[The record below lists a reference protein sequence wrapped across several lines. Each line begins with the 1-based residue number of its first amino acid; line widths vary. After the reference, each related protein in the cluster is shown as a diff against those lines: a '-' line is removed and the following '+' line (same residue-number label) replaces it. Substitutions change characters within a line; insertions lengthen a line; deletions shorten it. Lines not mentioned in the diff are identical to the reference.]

1 MRELSKKWQEKSD
14 PRWLLELS
22 RSVVGEPDHR
32 PIQDAAIENYIRQF
46 SSPRIPHFDSP
57 EFIEYV
63 DVDAKHKGFFE
74 ILKKEALAYYGAFHT
89 PDKKNVYAQEVIEQ
103 VQKIYGPGPVNKY
116 IYNQDSMHHAV
127 GNMVVA
133 IAINAIRD
141 MALVEY
147 MHLTGELTDA
157 EKDAGLTE
165 INNRMSRVGING
177 INKMFEVNPAF
188 EQFIANDTFSSI
200 ETKRPGSALT
210 DKWTRAAFY
219 NHQMEQSRNLSDE
232 SQTQYKERV
241 IHDDFPAVEEE
252 KNHYIAVHVKEV
264 PPLDPALRKKY
275 SPLSMIREKA
285 QPDYFKK
292 HQKVLD
298 EIYADRKKHDDT
310 STVNARRAA
319 LRDGLALNHPLREK
333 YAETLRNRMKGIA
346 SSDIIDVEIIDP
358 KETRQLPGKGKL
370 LLEGGEEGRGSH
382 VKRLLGYGS
391 GSDQDPHKKKED
403 GGHSTEGVAG
413 NPDKPSN
420 VGAAIATIGGT
431 AAVGLLLASGNKDK
445 DGKDGEDK
453 EKSKG
458 RALKF
463 AALAG
468 SAAVAVGGL
477 IMWTKK
483 PEFLYKPMQDLFR
496 NLGFGRA

>member
-1 MRELSKKWQEKSD
+1 MRELYKKWQEKSD

-32 PIQDAAIENYIRQF
+32 PMQDTAIENYIRQF
-46 SSPRIPHFDSP
+46 SSTQIPPFDSP
-57 EFIEYV
+57 EFMEHV
-63 DVDAKHKGFFE
+63 DPKHRGFFE

-89 PDKKNVYAQEVIEQ
+89 PDKKNIYAQELIDQ
-103 VQKIYGPGPVNKY
+103 VQKIHGPGPVNKF

-127 GNMVVA
+127 GNMVVTVA
-133 IAINAIRD
+133 VNAIRD

-147 MHLTGELTDA
+147 LHLTGGLTDA
-157 EKDAGLTE
+157 EKEAGLTE

-177 INKMFEVNPAF
+177 IDKLFESKPDF
-188 EQFIANDTFSSI
+188 EQFLANDTFSSV

-210 DKWTRAAFY
+210 DTWTRAALY
-219 NHQMEQSRNLSDE
+219 NHQMEKSKNLSDE
-232 SQTQYKERV
+232 SKTEHKERV
-241 IHDDFPAVEEE
+241 IHENFPGVEEE
-252 KNHYIAVHVKEV
+252 KNHYIQVHVKEI
-264 PPLDPALRKKY
+264 PQLDPAVRKKY
-275 SPLSMIREKA
+275 SPLSLAAEKA
-285 QPDYFKK
+285 PPDYFKK
-292 HQKVLD
+292 HKKVLD
-298 EIYADRKKHDDT
+298 EITADRKKHDDT
-310 STVNARRAA
+310 STVTARQAA
-319 LRDGLALNHPLREK
+319 LRDGLALNHPLRDK
-333 YAETLRNRMKGIA
+333 YAESLRNRMKGIA
-346 SSDIIDVEIIDP
+346 GSDVIDVEIIDP

-391 GSDQDPHKKKED
+391 GSDQDTHKKKED
-403 GGHSTEGVAG
+403 GGHSNEGTAG
-413 NPDKPSN
+413 NHDKPSN

-431 AAVGLLLASGNKDK
+431 AAVGLLLASGKGK
-445 DGKDGEDK
+445 DGREGEDK
-453 EKSKG
+453 EKSKSG
-458 RALKF
+458 ALKF

-468 SAAVAVGGL
+468 AAAVAVGGL